1 MTRVSLRPTTSDIIA
16 FRMWDRVTTWLRTT
30 RTPLLIAL
38 GSRGGILLVAYL
50 GLQLLGPVAPNRF
63 LLHGG
68 EPHPVAAVDLFQRW
82 DSYWFLNIA
91 RNGYRYHGAQEQV
104 SDRVVT
110 TTEETNITP
119 FPLYPALSW
128 LAGRLLGD
136 ISLAGLL
143 VSLTCYLVAAL
154 VFFNIVARQDDR
166 STAARAL
173 LYLSI
178 YPTGF
183 IYNAIYSESLFLLL
197 VLLALREARAGH
209 ALRAGLSGMG
219 ASLTRLS
226 GAMLAPCVLLELVAA
241 APRERRGRVLALGL
255 GAVALVTTGWI
266 AYFLYLRQLTGSFWT
281 YFVAQRGWHK
291 ELVLPWE
298 ALRVMILG
306 LGYNDQ
312 HLLNLAAVA
321 LFVPLAIVGLRRLSP
336 GQALLLGLGVLMP
349 LCSSYLLGLPRYLM
363 VLFPA
368 FVLLARWG
376 RSAAVHSSILV
387 GFSLLHVVVMLAWLR
402 WQYSL

>member
-1 MTRVSLRPTTSDIIA
+1 MA
-16 FRMWDRVTTWLRTT
+16 FQMWDRVNAWLRRAVTS
-30 RTPLLIAL
+30 TPLLIVL
-38 GSRGGILLVAYL
+38 GSRIGIFVAAYI
-50 GLQLLGPVAPNRF
+50 GLQLLGPVVPNDF

-68 EPHPVAAVDLFQRW
+68 APHPVAAVDLFQRW

-91 RNGYRYHGAQEQV
+91 RDGYHFHGIQEQV
-104 SDRVVT
+104 AGVVVT
-110 TTEETNITP
+110 ARETNITP
-119 FPLYPALSW
+119 FPLYPALTW
-128 LAGRLLGD
+128 LGARLVGD
-136 ISLAGLL
+136 LSLAGLL
-143 VSLTCYLVAAL
+143 VSLVSFLVAAL
-154 VFFNIVARQDDR
+154 VFFGLVTRQDDAA
-166 STAARAL
+166 TATRAL

-183 IYNAIYSESLFLLL
+183 IYNAIYSESLFLLFA
-197 VLLALREARAGH
+197 LLALREARAGH

-219 ASLTRLS
+219 AALTRL
-226 GAMLAPCVLLELVAA
+226 GGGLLAPCVLVELVVA
-241 APRERRGRVLALGL
+241 APRERRWRALALGL
-255 GAVALVTTGWI
+255 GAAALVTAGWLV
-266 AYFLYLRQLTGSFWT
+266 YFLYLRRLTGSCWT

-298 ALRVMILG
+298 ALRVMLLG
-306 LGYNDQ
+306 LGHHDQ
-312 HLLNLAAVA
+312 HLLNLAAAA
-321 LFVPLAIVGLRRLSP
+321 LFVPLAIVAGRRLPP
-336 GQALLLGLGVLMP
+336 GQALFLGLGVLMP

-376 RSAAVHSSILV
+376 RSVAVHSSILV